1 MRARARSRQPPP
13 RCPVPPRLVTRGSGH
28 LAQHAPSALSR
39 PFRRLDM
46 GDLSHRFDWY
56 QATVQASQPALLA
69 ALLADL
75 PEGVTQALGK
85 GFNSF
90 SHRVDLADDGEI
102 LATVMHGGVNPNPN
116 VKSTGDA
123 APALADFLRR
133 QFPGH
138 RVSRLDVCID
148 MRGDSLFED
157 VVRLMSQTGRAYR
170 LKGEKI
176 IPDDLDD
183 GSTYYLGSRASPL
196 RVRCYEKGKQLYKL
210 TGDPVWR
217 MFFDWVRLE
226 LQVRPEK
233 AFKVTASEME
243 PEAFW
248 GCAAWTRDLAHG
260 ALAMNPDPVA
270 MKPTRIADHERA
282 MRALTAQYGATIRR
296 QVMKLGSWEAFTA
309 DLQQRLGL
317 DLEDAA

>member
-1 MRARARSRQPPP
+1 M
-13 RCPVPPRLVTRGSGH
+13 G
-28 LAQHAPSALSR
+28 LA
-39 PFRRLDM
+39 
-46 GDLSHRFDWY
+46 HRFDWY
-56 QATVQASQPALLA
+56 QATVPATQPALLA

-75 PEGVTQALGK
+75 PEGVVQEVGK

-90 SHRVDLADDGEI
+90 AHRVDLSEDGEV
-102 LATVMHGGVNPNPN
+102 LATIMHGGVNPQPN
-116 VKSTGDA
+116 VKSSGDN
-123 APALADFLRR
+123 APALAQFLRR
-133 QFPGH
+133 QFPEH
-138 RVSRLDVCID
+138 RVSRLDVCLD
-148 MRGDSLFED
+148 MRGDGLFD
-157 VVRLMSQTGRAYR
+157 DIVRVMSHVGRDFR

-196 RVRCYEKGKQLYKL
+196 RIRCYEKGKQLYKL

-233 AFKVTASEME
+233 GFKLTAASME
-243 PEAFW
+243 PDAFW
-248 GCAAWTRDLAHG
+248 GCSAWTREIAEG
-260 ALAMNPDPVA
+260 AMSMNPDPVA

-296 QVMKLGSWEAFTA
+296 QVMKLGSWDAFSA

-317 DLEDAA
+317 VQDDQAA

>member
-1 MRARARSRQPPP
+1 M
-13 RCPVPPRLVTRGSGH
+13 G
-28 LAQHAPSALSR
+28 LA
-39 PFRRLDM
+39 
-46 GDLSHRFDWY
+46 HRFDWY
-56 QATVQASQPALLA
+56 QATVPATQPALLA

-75 PEGVTQALGK
+75 PEGVVQEVGK

-90 SHRVDLADDGEI
+90 AHRVDLSEDGEV
-102 LATVMHGGVNPNPN
+102 LATIMHGGVNPQPN
-116 VKSTGDA
+116 VKSSGDN
-123 APALADFLRR
+123 APALAQFLRR
-133 QFPGH
+133 QFPEH
-138 RVSRLDVCID
+138 RVSRLDVCLD
-148 MRGDSLFED
+148 MRGDGLFD
-157 VVRLMSQTGRAYR
+157 DIVRVMSHVGRDFR

-196 RVRCYEKGKQLYKL
+196 RIRCYEKGKQLYKL

-233 AFKVTASEME
+233 GFKLTAASME
-243 PEAFW
+243 PDAFW
-248 GCAAWTRDLAHG
+248 GCSAWTREIAEG
-260 ALAMNPDPVA
+260 AMSMNPDPVA

-296 QVMKLGSWEAFTA
+296 QVMKLGSWDAFMA

-317 DLEDAA
+317 VQDDQAA

>member
-1 MRARARSRQPPP
+1 
-13 RCPVPPRLVTRGSGH
+13 
-28 LAQHAPSALSR
+28 
-39 PFRRLDM
+39 M

-248 GCAAWTRDLAHG
+248 GCAAWTRDLAYG

-296 QVMKLGSWEAFTA
+296 QVMKLGSWEAFTD

>member
-1 MRARARSRQPPP
+1 
-13 RCPVPPRLVTRGSGH
+13 
-28 LAQHAPSALSR
+28 
-39 PFRRLDM
+39 M

-56 QATVQASQPALLA
+56 QATVPATQPALLA

-75 PEGVTQALGK
+75 PPGIVQEIGK
-85 GFNSF
+85 GFNSYAQ
-90 SHRVDLADDGEI
+90 RVDLSDDGEV
-102 LATVMHGGVNPNPN
+102 LATVMHGGVNPLPN
-116 VKSTGDA
+116 VKSSGDS

-133 QFPGH
+133 QFPDH
-138 RVSRLDVCID
+138 RVSRLDVCLD
-148 MRGDSLFED
+148 MRGDGLFD
-157 VVRLMSQTGRAYR
+157 DIVRVMSHVGREFR

-233 AFKVTASEME
+233 AFKVTAATME
-243 PEAFW
+243 PDAFW
-248 GCAAWTRDLAHG
+248 GCAAWTREIAQG
-260 ALAMNPDPVA
+260 ALSMNPGPVT

-296 QVMKLGSWEAFTA
+296 QVMKLGSWEAFMA
-309 DLQQRLGL
+309 DLQRRLGL

>member
-1 MRARARSRQPPP
+1 M
-13 RCPVPPRLVTRGSGH
+13 G
-28 LAQHAPSALSR
+28 LA
-39 PFRRLDM
+39 
-46 GDLSHRFDWY
+46 HRFDWY
-56 QATVQASQPALLA
+56 QATVPATQPALLA

-75 PEGVTQALGK
+75 PEGVVQEVGK

-90 SHRVDLADDGEI
+90 AHRVDLSEDGEV
-102 LATVMHGGVNPNPN
+102 LATIMHGGVNPQPN
-116 VKSTGDA
+116 VKSSGDN
-123 APALADFLRR
+123 APALAQFLRR
-133 QFPGH
+133 QFPEH
-138 RVSRLDVCID
+138 RVSRLDVCLD
-148 MRGDSLFED
+148 MRGDGLFD
-157 VVRLMSQTGRAYR
+157 DIVRVMSHVGRDFR

-196 RVRCYEKGKQLYKL
+196 RIRCYEKGKQLYKL

-233 AFKVTASEME
+233 GFKLTAASME
-243 PEAFW
+243 PDAFW
-248 GCAAWTRDLAHG
+248 GCSAWTREIAEG
-260 ALAMNPDPVA
+260 AMSMNPDPVA

-282 MRALTAQYGATIRR
+282 MRALTAQYGSTIRR
-296 QVMKLGSWEAFTA
+296 QVMKLGSWDAFTA

-317 DLEDAA
+317 VQDDQAA